1 MSVDACAAMVARS
14 DPDRF
19 ASAMTAPMHVRG
31 DLMVLY
37 AFNLEVARAPW
48 VTSEP
53 LLAEMRMQWWTDT
66 LEEIATGKP
75 ARAHEVAGPLSEM
88 IRRHALP
95 TEPLRALISARRL
108 DVDPGPPED
117 WEALWRYLDAVAGGL
132 MATAARVLGADE
144 RVARAAHRFGTTAGA
159 ARYIEALPPLLQAG
173 HQPLPVAGEEGVAT
187 LARQALTRLE
197 RLRPP
202 RATLPAFLA
211 GWTARAVLKT
221 AAQRPER
228 ALAGQISR
236 PEAWRR
242 LSLIRAVI
250 LGRL

>member
-95 TEPLRALISARRL
+95 IDALGVLISARRM
-108 DVDPGPPED
+108 DVDRAPPAD
-117 WEALWRYLDAVAGGL
+117 WEALWSYLDAVAGGL

-144 RVARAAHRFGTTAGA
+144 RVAREAHRFGTTAGA
-159 ARYIEALPPLLQAG
+159 ARYIEALPQLLQAG
-173 HQPLPVAGEEGVAT
+173 HRPLPVTGAGGVAT
-187 LARQALTRLE
+187 LAQQALARLE
-197 RLRPP
+197 RPNPP
-202 RATLPAFLA
+202 RPTLPAFLA
-211 GWTARAVLKT
+211 GWTARAVLRT
-221 AAQRPER
+221 AARRPER
-228 ALAGQISR
+228 ALAGQVSHA
-236 PEAWRR
+236 EAWRR
-242 LSLIRAVI
+242 LSLIRAVM